1 MPEGAEKMGEQ
12 FSGLNMESLIG
23 GPLKAA
29 YDAQAM
35 LAASTAKFIE
45 NVGFEAP
52 GTDGTGRVRTETFSF
67 KRGVASEN
75 GEGVGTEE
83 VSLKVPLLSIV
94 KIPALGIDEVD
105 IKFDME
111 VKSSESLEKSSDE
124 SGELDANAGLKVGP
138 FHMDVKIKG
147 SISSHKKKNG
157 ADNTDKDTE
166 QQ

>member
-35 LAASTAKFIE
+35 LAASTVKFIE

-124 SGELDANAGLKVGP
+124 SGELKDFGMPEGLARILDILATASTPTNIQNGS
-138 FHMDVKIKG
+138 DV
-147 SISSHKKKNG
+147 
-157 ADNTDKDTE
+157 A
-166 QQ
+166 